1 MSWRGTLP
9 AACWNAHEASAVIPV
24 EAESTSDGV
33 FLATHSTI
41 PITQRDQV
49 DNARGGTVVDEH
61 ALLRA
66 VQEQP
71 ADQPIIP
78 ILGKSGTGKSH
89 LVRWLRAHLK
99 TQDSTRLIFVPKHRM
114 SLRGILELILEHAS
128 GEQADELRSKVATAV
143 DAAADEKTAQLRLRN
158 ALAVNI
164 ETRGNRTDG
173 SPEEIELRAYLAS
186 PSGLPALFGD
196 DVFRSR
202 LLAQNGPIARL
213 VREKLSGKGD
223 EDKEDAFGFTAD
235 DLNLSVD
242 DVKRAGHAAREVAGA
257 LTSELTFRELAARM
271 INEQLGP
278 SVSEVFGVGGDDLKQ
293 ILTDVR
299 VEMDKQ
305 GLELLVLIED
315 FSIFQGIQGGLID
328 AITLI
333 STEAQKLC
341 PMRVVMAVTTGYFI
355 NQMPETV
362 YTRTYRVFDL
372 DLPEGVDAPFQ
383 PARFA
388 SRYLNAVRV
397 GAAEIDAAHAR
408 DDELANA
415 CEQCPVNTSCHA
427 SFGQVDGYGLFPFNP
442 AALDRAIKSQSTDGS
457 FVARDVLT
465 RVLRPVL
472 HRDQAEINA
481 ARFPSDGFAND
492 FRTGASDRLA
502 NIEDQFKLRSPG
514 DEELSERR
522 IRLVRFWGSGAGAEN
537 LAPTIHQA
545 FGVAPIT
552 GLDDPMQPVVE
563 PSPRQPTQP
572 SPTPAPTPQPVAP
585 DPSLVK
591 AIDGWLAT
599 ENIRMSDLND
609 LRNIVFRAVRQRLAF
624 DDGYGGDS
632 LWGNDRALA
641 PGFEAKMIDFSQ
653 SKIANSVLR
662 MDRSN
667 ADDMRALRAL
677 AWANSKGT
685 WADVPD
691 GERLQRL
698 AENAID
704 RWTTLVGAAL
714 LPPKRPADDTELAR
728 LVEVLLNVARALGV
742 ADAFKSDTAS
752 RTRALFAPT
761 PVRTDLDSRP
771 GLRSLH
777 GFLLDGAGSGNS
789 VTRVGRGQLQQRV
802 LRHASYSQGD
812 GKPLALDLSKVAKV
826 VRNGAVVATWP
837 TSTPDLIVSSVSTIE
852 ARLASIDSLRA
863 EAMRLVPDLSDL
875 GGDLADVAS
884 ELLVLVNE
892 RAAVGALPGGINPAD
907 LQAAAKAV
915 KPGDQRKLEAAFA
928 ELGRWD
934 QLTSEEK
941 LQVLN
946 GDWDEPARRVGAWLR
961 MARQTVQLLEHSLGN
976 GSPSDVQ
983 REYAEARDQLAA
995 DVTAMADS
1003 ICPPASDDSSGAEEL
1018 A

>member
-9 AACWNAHEASAVIPV
+9 AACWNAHEAAAIIPV

-49 DNARGGTVVDEH
+49 GNARGGTVVDEH

-89 LVRWLRAHLK
+89 LVRWLRAHVATK
-99 TQDSTRLIFVPKHRM
+99 DSTRLIFVPKHRM
-114 SLRGILELILEHAS
+114 SLRGILELILEHAN
-128 GEQADELRSKVATAV
+128 GDRADELRAKVATAV
-143 DAAADEKTAQLRLRN
+143 DAAADEKTAELKLRN
-158 ALAVNI
+158 AIAVNI

-173 SPEEIELRAYLAS
+173 SPEEIELRTYLAS

-202 LLAQNGPIARL
+202 LLAQSGPIARL

-223 EDKEDAFGFTAD
+223 EDKEDAFGFTAE

-242 DVKRAGHAAREVAGA
+242 DVKRAGYAAREVAGA

-299 VEMDKQ
+299 VELDKQ

-333 STEAQKLC
+333 STKAQKLC

-372 DLPEGVDAPFQ
+372 DLPEGVDASFQ

-397 GAAEIDAAHAR
+397 GAADLDTAHAR
-408 DDELANA
+408 DEDVLNA
-415 CEQCPVNTSCHA
+415 CEQCPVNTNCHA

-442 AALDRAIKSQSTDGS
+442 TALDRAIQSQSTDGS

-481 ARFPSDGFAND
+481 GRFPSDGFAND
-492 FRTGASDRLA
+492 FRTGVSDRLA
-502 NIEDQFKLRSPG
+502 NIEDQFSLRSPG

-522 IRLVRFWGSGAGAEN
+522 IRLVRFWGSGAGAQN
-537 LAPTIHQA
+537 LAPTIHEA
-545 FGVAPIT
+545 FGIPPIT
-552 GLDDPMQPVVE
+552 GLDDPQQPIVE
-563 PSPRQPTQP
+563 PSASQPTQA
-572 SPTPAPTPQPVAP
+572 SPTPTSTPQPIAP
-585 DPSLVK
+585 DPTLVR
-591 AIDGWLAT
+591 AVDGWLAT
-599 ENIRMSDLND
+599 DNIRMND
-609 LRNIVFRAVRQRLAF
+609 VNELRNIVFRAVRQRLAF
-624 DDGYGGDS
+624 DDGYGGDG
-632 LWGNDRALA
+632 LWGNDKALA
-641 PGFEAKMIDFSQ
+641 PGFEAKMIEFSQ
-653 SKIANSVLR
+653 SKLANSVLP
-662 MDRSN
+662 MDKSN

-677 AWANSKGT
+677 AWANSKGN
-685 WADVPD
+685 WAEIPD

-698 AENAID
+698 AETAID

-714 LPPKRPADDTELAR
+714 LPPKLPNDDTELAR
-728 LVEVLLNVARALGV
+728 LAEVLLNISRALGV

-752 RTRALFAPT
+752 RIRALFAPT
-761 PVRTDLDSRP
+761 PGRTDLDLRP

-777 GFLLDGAGSGNS
+777 GFLLDGTGSGNT
-789 VTRVGRGQLQQRV
+789 VTRVGRGQLQQRL

-812 GKPLALDLSKVAKV
+812 GKPLALDLGKVAKV
-826 VRNGAVVATWP
+826 VGNGTVAAPWP
-837 TSTPDLIVSSVSTIE
+837 ASTPDLIVSSVSTIE

-863 EAMRLVPDLSDL
+863 EAMQLVIDLSDL
-875 GGDLADVAS
+875 GGDLADVAK

-892 RAAVGALPGGINPAD
+892 RSAAGALPGGINPAD

-915 KPGDQRKLEAAFA
+915 KPSDQRKVEAAFA

-941 LQVLN
+941 LQVVN
-946 GDWDEPARRVGAWLR
+946 GDWDEPARRVGAWLHL
-961 MARQTVQLLEHSLGN
+961 ARQTVRLLEQSLGN
-976 GSPSDVQ
+976 GNPSQVQ
-983 REYAEARDQLAA
+983 REYAEARDQLVT
-995 DVTAMADS
+995 DLTAMAALIS
-1003 ICPPASDDSSGAEEL
+1003 TPAAEDLSGAEEL
-1018 A
+1018 V

>member
-1 MSWRGTLP
+1 MSWRGNMP
-9 AACWNAHEASAVIPV
+9 AACWDAHEASAIIPV

-49 DNARGGTVVDEH
+49 DSARGGAVVDEQ

-66 VQEQP
+66 VQDQP

-89 LVRWLRAHLK
+89 LVRWLRAHLETK
-99 TQDSTRLIFVPKHRM
+99 ESTRLIFVPKHRM

-128 GEQADELRSKVATAV
+128 GERADELRSKVATAV
-143 DAAADEKTAQLRLRN
+143 DAAADEKTAQLKLRN

-173 SPEEIELRAYLAS
+173 TPEEIELRSYLAS
-186 PSGLPALFGD
+186 AGGLPALFGD

-202 LLAQNGPIARL
+202 LLDQNGPIARL

-223 EDKEDAFGFTAD
+223 EDKEDAFGFTPE

-242 DVKRAGHAAREVAGA
+242 DVNRAGQAAREVAGA
-257 LTSELTFRELAARM
+257 LTSEHSFRELAAKM

-293 ILTDVR
+293 ILIDVR
-299 VEMDKQ
+299 VELDKQ

-341 PMRVVMAVTTGYFI
+341 PLRVVMAVTTGYFI

-372 DLPEGVDAPFQ
+372 DLPDGIQASFQ
-383 PARFA
+383 PTGFA

-397 GAAEIDAAHAR
+397 GASQLDAAHASA
-408 DDELANA
+408 DEVPNA
-415 CEQCPVNTSCHA
+415 CEQCPVNAACHS
-427 SFGQVDGYGLFPFNP
+427 SFGEVDGYGLFPFNQ

-457 FVARDVLT
+457 FVARNVLT

-472 HRDQAEINA
+472 HRDQAEINNG
-481 ARFPSDGFAND
+481 RFPSEGFAND
-492 FRTGASDRLA
+492 FRGGASDRLA

-522 IRLVRFWGSGAGAEN
+522 IRLVRFWGSGPGAEN
-537 LAPTIHQA
+537 LPPTIHDA
-545 FGVAPIT
+545 FDVSPI
-552 GLDDPMQPVVE
+552 DDLGDARP
-563 PSPRQPTQP
+563 
-572 SPTPAPTPQPVAP
+572 PTPDSRPTLPAKPSATATPTPQPVAP
-585 DPSLVK
+585 DPQLVK
-591 AIDGWLAT
+591 AVDGWLAT
-599 ENIRMSDLND
+599 GNILQGEIND
-609 LRNIVFRAVRQRLAF
+609 LRNIVFQAVRQRLAF
-624 DDGYGGDS
+624 EDGYGGDS
-632 LWGNDRALA
+632 LWGNDKALA
-641 PGFEAKMIDFSQ
+641 PGFEAKMVEFSQ
-653 SKIANSVLR
+653 AKIADAVLP

-677 AWANSKGT
+677 AWANHKNN

-698 AENAID
+698 TETAID
-704 RWTTLVGAAL
+704 RWASRVGSKL
-714 LPPKRPADDTELAR
+714 LPPQRPDNDTELAR
-728 LVEVLLNVARALGV
+728 LVEVLLSIARGLGI
-742 ADAFKSDTAS
+742 ADAFKSDTTS
-752 RTRALFAPT
+752 RIRAMFAPV
-761 PVRTDLDSRP
+761 PDRPDLESRA
-771 GLRSLH
+771 GLQALHSFLVEGARS
-777 GFLLDGAGSGNS
+777 GST
-789 VTRVGRGQLQQRV
+789 VTRVGRGQLQQRL
-802 LRHASYSQGD
+802 LRHASFSQGS

-826 VRNGAVVATWP
+826 VRNGVAGAPWP
-837 TSTPDLIVSSVSTIE
+837 ASTPDLIRSSASTIE
-852 ARLASIDSLRA
+852 ARLASIDALHA
-863 EAMRLVPDLSDL
+863 EAWNLVPDLSDL
-875 GGDLADVAS
+875 GGDLADVAA

-892 RAAVGALPGGINPAD
+892 RTAAGALPGGINPAE

-915 KPGDQRKLEAAFA
+915 RPADQRKVEATFA
-928 ELGRWD
+928 QLSRWSD
-934 QLTSEEK
+934 LSVEEK

-961 MARQTVQLLEHSLGN
+961 MARHTVRLLEHSLGN

-983 REYAEARDQLAA
+983 REYAEARDQLVA
-995 DVTAMADS
+995 DLTAMADS
-1003 ICPPASDDSSGAEEL
+1003 ICPPTSDDSPGAEEL

>member
-1 MSWRGTLP
+1 MSWRGNLP
-9 AACWNAHEASAVIPV
+9 AACWDAHEASAIIPV

-49 DNARGGTVVDEH
+49 DSGRGGTVVDEQS
-61 ALLRA
+61 LLRA

-89 LVRWLRAHLK
+89 LVRWLRAHLETK
-99 TQDSTRLIFVPKHRM
+99 ESTRLIFVPKHRM

-128 GEQADELRSKVATAV
+128 GERADELRSKVATAV
-143 DAAADEKTAQLRLRN
+143 DAAADERTAQLKLRN

-173 SPEEIELRAYLAS
+173 SPEEIELRSYLAS
-186 PSGLPALFGD
+186 AGGLPALFGD

-202 LLAQNGPIARL
+202 LLDQNGPIARL

-223 EDKEDAFGFTAD
+223 EDKEDAFGFTPD

-242 DVKRAGHAAREVAGA
+242 DVNRAGQAAREVAGA
-257 LTSELTFRELAARM
+257 LTSEHSFRELAAKM

-278 SVSEVFGVGGDDLKQ
+278 SVSEVLGVGGDDLKQ
-293 ILTDVR
+293 ILIDVR
-299 VEMDKQ
+299 VELDKQ

-372 DLPEGVDAPFQ
+372 DLPDGMNASFQ
-383 PARFA
+383 PTGFA

-397 GAAEIDAAHAR
+397 GASELDAAHAR
-408 DDELANA
+408 EEEVPNA
-415 CEQCPVNTSCHA
+415 CEQCPVNAACHS
-427 SFGQVDGYGLFPFNP
+427 SFGQVDGYGLFPFNQ
-442 AALDRAIKSQSTDGS
+442 AALDRAIKSQSTDGN
-457 FVARDVLT
+457 FVARNVLT

-472 HRDQAEINA
+472 HRDQAEINSG
-481 ARFPSDGFAND
+481 RFPSEGFAND
-492 FRTGASDRLA
+492 FRGGASDRLA

-522 IRLVRFWGSGAGAEN
+522 IRLVRFWGSGPGAEN
-537 LAPTIHQA
+537 LAPTIHDA
-545 FGVAPIT
+545 FDVTPIDDLGVAKP
-552 GLDDPMQPVVE
+552 
-563 PSPRQPTQP
+563 
-572 SPTPAPTPQPVAP
+572 PTPDSRPAPTKPSSTTIPTPQPVA
-585 DPSLVK
+585 DPPLVK
-591 AIDGWLAT
+591 AVDGWLAT
-599 ENIRMSDLND
+599 GNILQGEIND
-609 LRNIVFRAVRQRLAF
+609 LRNIVFQAVRQRLAF
-624 DDGYGGDS
+624 EDGYGGDG
-632 LWGNDRALA
+632 LWGNDKALA
-641 PGFEAKMIDFSQ
+641 PGFEAKMVEFSQ
-653 SKIANSVLR
+653 AKIAEAVLP
-662 MDRSN
+662 MDRSDP
-667 ADDMRALRAL
+667 DDMRALRAL
-677 AWANSKGT
+677 AWANHKNN
-685 WADVPD
+685 WADVRD

-698 AENAID
+698 TETAID
-704 RWTTLVGAAL
+704 RWASKVGSRL
-714 LPPKRPADDTELAR
+714 LPPPRPDNDTELAR
-728 LVEVLLNVARALGV
+728 LVEVLLSIARGLGI
-742 ADAFKSDTAS
+742 ADAFKSDTPS
-752 RTRALFAPT
+752 RIRAMFAPVPNRPDLESRAGLRALHSFLEEGA
-761 PVRTDLDSRP
+761 
-771 GLRSLH
+771 RS
-777 GFLLDGAGSGNS
+777 GST
-789 VTRVGRGQLQQRV
+789 VTRVGRGRLQQRL
-802 LRHASYSQGD
+802 LRHASFSQGS

-826 VRNGAVVATWP
+826 VRSGVEGAPWP
-837 TSTPDLIVSSVSTIE
+837 ASTPDLIRSSVSTIE
-852 ARLASIDSLRA
+852 ARLASIDSLHA
-863 EAMRLVPDLSDL
+863 EAWNLVPDLSDL

-892 RAAVGALPGGINPAD
+892 RAASGALPGGINPAE

-915 KPGDQRKLEAAFA
+915 RAGDQRKVEATF
-928 ELGRWD
+928 EQLSRWD
-934 QLTSEEK
+934 QLTIEEK
-941 LQVLN
+941 LKVLN

-961 MARQTVQLLEHSLGN
+961 MARQTVRLLEHSLGN
-976 GSPSDVQ
+976 GNPSDVQ
-983 REYAEARDQLAA
+983 REYAEARDQLVA
-995 DVTAMADS
+995 DLTAMADS